1 MTLTD
6 RDRRIVMFLIPI
18 VLLVGYWF
26 LLLSPKRDDLQ
37 TAKDTLAAAE
47 QRRETAQARLSELQ
61 RARQTFAADY
71 AAVVRLGK
79 AIPSTVDAPGLLLQ
93 LDQAA
98 EGTRIDFNS
107 VSFGERA
114 TGVAVPATPQAP
126 AGAEGAAAAGGAPAQ
141 TGPGQAAEGAAEGVN
156 QANQSQGAGQTAQ
169 QGVDAATTP
178 PSAEGAT
185 TPGQPA
191 TQAAAG
197 SQTTPGALESVA
209 LTFDF
214 TGSYFDLADFFHRLK
229 RFVYVQDD
237 RIFVRGRLLTIDTL
251 TFGVSDSGQPESTPS
266 GELTTTVGA
275 TVYLT
280 PRAQGVTAGAT
291 PAGPAETP
299 PAGQAPPAGTASKR
313 SRTPTAAA
321 VPLR

>member
-6 RDRRIVMFLIPI
+6 RDRRIMMVLLPI
-18 VLLVGYWF
+18 LLLVGYWF
-26 LLLSPKRDDLQ
+26 LLLSPKRDDLA
-37 TAKDTLAAAE
+37 TAKDNLTAAE
-47 QRRETAQARLSELQ
+47 QRRDTAQSRLTQLQ

-79 AIPSTVDAPGLLLQ
+79 AIPSQVDEPSLLLQ

-107 VSFGERA
+107 VTFGERVA
-114 TGVAVPATPQAP
+114 GVATPPTPQAP

-141 TGPGQAAEGAAEGVN
+141 TAPGQTAEGAAGDVN
-156 QANQSQGAGQTAQ
+156 QANQAQ
-169 QGVDAATTP
+169 QGAAAATTP
-178 PSAEGAT
+178 PSEEAAT
-185 TPGQPA
+185 GTAPGTPA
-191 TQAAAG
+191 TEAAPG
-197 SQTTPGALESVA
+197 SQTTPGGLESVA

-237 RIFVRGRLLTIDTL
+237 RIFIRGRLLTIDSL
-251 TFGVSDSGQPESTPS
+251 TFGTSASGSPATTPS

-291 PAGPAETP
+291 PSGPP
-299 PAGQAPPAGTASKR
+299 QPAGEAPAAGTARRKS
-313 SRTPTAAA
+313 SPTTATA